1 MKKLIFTAVFATL
14 VSVAAFAD
22 GGKKA
27 STTTGEENVSYAVL
41 TQFQDNF
48 TDVSN
53 VVWTVAP
60 KSQKASFTKNN
71 LNYTAYYD
79 SVDQF
84 YGLAQEVSFASVT
97 KAVKSEIAKNY
108 AGYNVQAV
116 TRFEPNDGEE
126 PVVYFIGLKN
136 AKEDLVLTI
145 SPVDGQ
151 ITNIDKVK

>member
-48 TDVSN
+48 ADANN
-53 VVWTVAP
+53 VVWTVSST
-60 KSQKASFTKNN
+60 SQKADFTKNN
-71 LNYTAYYD
+71 VNYTAYYD
-79 SVDQF
+79 SIDQ
-84 YGLAQEVSFASVT
+84 YWGLAQEVTFASVT
-97 KAVKSEIAKNY
+97 KEVKNVIAKNY
-108 AGYNVQAV
+108 ADYDVKSV
-116 TRFEPNDGEE
+116 TRFETNDGEE

-151 ITNIDKVK
+151 IENIAKVK